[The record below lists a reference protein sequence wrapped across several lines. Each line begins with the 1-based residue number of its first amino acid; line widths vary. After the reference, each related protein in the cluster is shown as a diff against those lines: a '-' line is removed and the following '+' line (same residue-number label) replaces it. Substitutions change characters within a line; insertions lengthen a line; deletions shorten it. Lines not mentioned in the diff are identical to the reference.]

1 MVRIKICGITTI
13 DDALAAAEAGTDAI
27 GLVFYPPSPRAVA
40 VEVAAAIMAAL
51 PPFVTSVGLFVNAQ
65 RSWVEAVL
73 QSCPLDLLQFHG
85 DEAAADCSGFGRP
98 YIKVV
103 RVTGEEDLRPQ
114 LRAHPSARGF
124 LLDRAAPQL
133 WGGSGE
139 TFSWWPLPKLDKPLI
154 LAGGLSPDNVAE
166 AIAITRPYAVD
177 VSSGVEAS
185 PGRKDHGKMRDFVA
199 RARAADRRA
208 EG

>member
-1 MVRIKICGITTI
+1 MVRIKICGITMM
-13 DDALAAAEAGTDAI
+13 DDALAAAEAGADAI
-27 GLVFYPPSPRAVA
+27 GLVFYPPSPRAIG
-40 VEVAAAIMAAL
+40 VEAAAAILAAL
-51 PPFVTSVGLFVNAQ
+51 PPFVSTVGLFVNAQ
-65 RSWVEAVL
+65 RSWVEKVL

-85 DEAAADCSGFGRP
+85 DEIAANCSGFGRP
-98 YIKVV
+98 YIKAL
-103 RVTGEEDLRPQ
+103 RVLGEEDLRPR
-114 LRAHPSARGF
+114 LRAHPDARGF
-124 LLDRAAPQL
+124 LLDRAVPQL

-139 TFSWWPLPKLDKPLI
+139 TFSWWRLPALDKPLI

-199 RARAADRRA
+199 RVRAADRRA